1 MRDWGFAQ
9 PARPSLCSNARTIKL
24 QWLQLSLLD
33 RKQVSTLARN
43 YLTLRRMFDQVA
55 VVGFPVGRGDVGY
68 R

>member
-9 PARPSLCSNARTIKL
+9 PARPSLRSNARL

-33 RKQVSTLARN
+33 RKQVNTLARN